1 MKVNREKFLAAALL
15 LSTATGCDKLGL
27 KGKETAKAAPEI
39 AMSAQQPDPVAPAA
53 EGDPK
58 PATPAGHAVVIP
70 KNMKAKVGVGG
81 PANEGVVAPNNEG
94 VIAPGKE
101 AIAPNNEGV
110 VAPNN
115 EGVIPAIAPA
125 NENIP
130 APGQTAKI
138 PTGKAPVIPGGKARG
153 VR

>member
-27 KGKETAKAAPEI
+27 KGKETATAAPEI
-39 AMSAQQPDPVAPAA
+39 VMSAQQPDPVAPAA
-53 EGDPK
+53 EGDPAK
-58 PATPAGHAVVIP
+58 PATPTGHAVVIP
-70 KNMKAKVGVGG
+70 KNMKPKVGVGG
-81 PANEGVVAPNNEG
+81 PAAEGVVAPNNEG
-94 VIAPGKE
+94 VIA
-101 AIAPNNEGV
+101 IAPNNEGV
-110 VAPNN
+110 IGPNN
-115 EGVIPAIAPA
+115 EGAIPAIAPA

-138 PTGKAPVIPGGKARG
+138 PTGKAPVIPGGRARG